1 MIKLNDYTYL
11 FPFEEERDRPNIGY
25 IKGSNK
31 SLLIDFGFSK
41 MHLEEVI
48 SDLNKEGLK
57 YPDLGVL
64 THYHFDHSLGLNYFK
79 GISISSKRSND
90 YLKLFSKMK
99 LNNNFLKSYLSGS
112 ELNKYYDA
120 ICKEY
125 NGDFET
131 LKVRTT
137 DIEFNEYLKINLG
150 DIDVELFHLYSPH
163 SDDAVYVKVNDIL
176 FIGDS
181 FFYNQF
187 DGETKFNKE
196 KLTAFLMV
204 IDSFDVQYIVEGH
217 SKYKTKKELEE
228 EIKQLL

>member
-187 DGETKFNKE
+187 DGETQFDKE